1 MKKIPNSEPLDISV
15 FGMAL
20 KVFRIGKTPGIKYHH
35 DPSQPPTNMKSVH
48 SHFTYEVFFVTDGT
62 LELVTEGSARTY
74 ERKVLIIPPK
84 IRHYS
89 IPSGEGSFCLLFSFE
104 EGKKQSKWQAH
115 IEAQLREGVY
125 QLPLSDD
132 MGFYIRKIAEKCTQ
146 TGIAVEKEEA
156 LLASLIFYEIIGKL
170 LPESYGR
177 QEMGSGSAKHIY
189 EIETYINFNINK
201 TSRITLSDVAKYI
214 SLSTRQVSR
223 IIQKEYNCTLGELI
237 TDKKLAS
244 AEMLVRNTDMP
255 IGEIAR
261 QANLGSDNY
270 FYALFKE
277 RYGVSPL
284 QYRKQMKERGQKDV

>member
-1 MKKIPNSEPLDISV
+1 MRKIPNSEPLDITV

-35 DPSQPPTNMKSVH
+35 APNQMPANMKSVH

-89 IPSGEGSFCLLFSFE
+89 VPSGEGSFCLLFSFE
-104 EGKKQSKWQAH
+104 EGKKQSKWQAY
-115 IEAQLREGVY
+115 IEEQLREGVC

-156 LLASLIFYEIIGKL
+156 LLASLIFYEIIGQL
-170 LPESYGR
+170 LPDSYGR

-201 TSRITLSDVAKYI
+201 SPRITLSDVANYI

-244 AEMLVRNTDMP
+244 AEMLVRNTGLP

-284 QYRKQMKERGQKDV
+284 QYRKQKSKERG

>member
-1 MKKIPNSEPLDISV
+1 M

-20 KVFRIGKTPGIKYHH
+20 KVFRIGKTPGIKYHN
-35 DPSQPPTNMKSVH
+35 DPDQPPTNMKSVH

-104 EGKKQSKWQAH
+104 EGKKQSKWQAY
-115 IEAQLREGVY
+115 IEEQLREGVC

-146 TGIAVEKEEA
+146 TGVAVEKEEA
-156 LLASLIFYEIIGKL
+156 LLASLIFYEIIGQL
-170 LPESYGR
+170 LPDSYGR

-201 TSRITLSDVAKYI
+201 SPRITLSDVANYI

-244 AEMLVRNTDMP
+244 AEMMVRNTDLP

-261 QANLGSDNY
+261 QANLGLDNY

-277 RYGVSPL
+277 RYGVTPL
-284 QYRKQMKERGQKDV
+284 QYRKQKTKERG

>member
-1 MKKIPNSEPLDISV
+1 MRKLSNSEPLDIAV

-35 DPSQPPTNMKSVH
+35 DPTQIPTNMKSVH
-48 SHFTYEVFFVTDGT
+48 SHFTYEVFFVTEGT

-104 EGKKQSKWQAH
+104 EGKKQSKWQAQ
-115 IEAQLREGVY
+115 IEERLRDGVC

-146 TGIAVEKEEA
+146 AGIAVEKEEA
-156 LLASLIFYEIIGKL
+156 LLASLIFYEIIGQL
-170 LPESYGR
+170 LPDSYGR

-189 EIETYINFNINK
+189 EIESYINFNINK
-201 TSRITLSDVAKYI
+201 IQRITLSDVAKHI

-244 AEMLVRNTDMP
+244 AEMLIKNTDLS

-270 FYALFKE
+270 FYALFKK

-284 QYRKQMKERGQKDV
+284 QYRKQIKERGQ

>member
-1 MKKIPNSEPLDISV
+1 MRKTINSEPLDISV

-20 KVFRIGKTPGIKYHH
+20 KVFRIGKTPGIKYHN
-35 DPSQPPTNMKSVH
+35 DPDQSPANMRSVH
-48 SHFTYEVFFVTDGT
+48 SHFTYEVFFVTEGT
-62 LELVTEGSARTY
+62 LELVTEGDAKTY

-104 EGKKQSKWQAH
+104 EGKKQTKWQKE
-115 IEAQLREGVY
+115 IEALLVDGVC

-132 MGFYIRKIAEKCTQ
+132 MAFYIRKIAEKCTQ
-146 TGIAVEKEEA
+146 TGVAVEKEEA

-170 LPESYGR
+170 LPESYGQ
-177 QEMGSGSAKHIY
+177 QEQGAGNAKHIY

-201 TSRITLSDVAKYI
+201 KPRIALSDVAKYI
-214 SLSTRQVSR
+214 SLSSRQVSR
-223 IIQKEYNCTLGELI
+223 IIQKEYHCTLGELI

-244 AEMLVRNTDMP
+244 AEMLIKNTSMP

-270 FYALFKE
+270 FYALFKK

-284 QYRKQMKERGQKDV
+284 QYRKQKRG